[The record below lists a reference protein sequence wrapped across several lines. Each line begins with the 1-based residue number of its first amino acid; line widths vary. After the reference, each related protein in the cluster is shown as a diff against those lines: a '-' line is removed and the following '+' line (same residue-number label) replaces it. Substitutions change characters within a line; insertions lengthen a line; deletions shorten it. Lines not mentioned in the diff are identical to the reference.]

1 MAALHNNGVDCQQN
15 VKFLVDFIVI
25 LDKSQDSFL

>member
-1 MAALHNNGVDCQQN
+1 MAVLHNNGVDCQQN
-15 VKFLVDFIVI
+15 VKFLVHFMEI